1 MTEFVL
7 SVYGSTAMRCTRV
20 SHHPCDCWSNTGRIR
35 SRWKQ
40 SGSCDEGD
48 VAIWSV
54 GKVDPW

>member
-20 SHHPCDCWSNTGRIR
+20 SHHPCDCWSNMGRIR

-48 VAIWSV
+48 V
-54 GKVDPW
+54 